1 MALNNE
7 VAMVILFSIL
17 RQVNWRYY
25 DSTPIVL
32 LNKLMAKASPSSFW
46 MSKGSCR
53 AAKKVSH
60 FRAKSSIGSSEVT
73 LSKLFYSMTLLKI
86 RVPGFTHFLLTLGIP
101 QLPKVLKMQ
110 KILIWQCDLCGIINY
125 LVHPSL
131 ARFPPFRE
139 ERPSMTTS
147 WRWALLMRNHFL
159 WVSIR
164 NLVVNMRSR
173 LLPYMLVKIHRK
185 SSRNYAQ
192 QDKTPVHH
200 V

>member
-1 MALNNE
+1 
-7 VAMVILFSIL
+7 MVILFSIL

-101 QLPKVLKMQ
+101 QFEFSCQNSATLSVKNAKNFDMAMWFMWDYKLFGTSFLGSFSPISRGATFNDDFLALSVANEK
-110 KILIWQCDLCGIINY
+110 
-125 LVHPSL
+125 SL
-131 ARFPPFRE
+131 FMGLNQESCCKYEVEVVALYARKN
-139 ERPSMTTS
+139 S
-147 WRWALLMRNHFL
+147 
-159 WVSIR
+159 
-164 NLVVNMRSR
+164 
-173 LLPYMLVKIHRK
+173 
-185 SSRNYAQ
+185 
-192 QDKTPVHH
+192 
-200 V
+200 